1 MKCLSYLHKI
11 MQSLVK
17 LNPYK
22 ILKNQKNQINKWKTW
37 NIYIYIYISS
47 ILFIEK
53 KDEIFFLQILMKTH
67 LKENNNDENLF
78 IYLIYI
84 LFLKK
89 IIF

>member
-1 MKCLSYLHKI
+1 M
-11 MQSLVK
+11 
-17 LNPYK
+17 
-22 ILKNQKNQINKWKTW
+22 
-37 NIYIYIYISS
+37 
-47 ILFIEK
+47 
-53 KDEIFFLQILMKTH
+53 DEIFFLQILMKTH

>member
-1 MKCLSYLHKI
+1 

>member
-1 MKCLSYLHKI
+1 

-67 LKENNNDENLF
+67 LKETNNDENPF